1 MFHDSGGYWR
11 DLLCLSST
19 VRSLNGRHEIAEF
32 LRSQGTAAVLRDVSI
47 EGGDGSWV
55 PQHFQPFPSL
65 PTTREGVLSSFRFTL
80 SNPAA
85 VGRGLVRLIK
95 AEDGSWKVATLLTKL
110 VDFVGHEE
118 VPGYRPPTS
127 GGDAELQTFQGRMA
141 AKQNA
146 ILKQLDVLIGVDLVA
161 VGAGQSGVML
171 AARLWQNGL
180 NALVVDKFPRVGDSW
195 RTRYP
200 SLALHSGIG
209 DFMEYYATSQEICVW
224 GSSCLD
230 GHPTFDAATEKWSVN
245 VNRGGHIVTLN
256 PSHLVMATGA
266 TGRPSLPRVDG
277 LSKFT
282 GTWYHAHDHEGA
294 APHKGKRVI
303 IVGAGNTGAD
313 LAVDFARHG
322 AASIVM
328 VQRDSTAIMKRDT
341 AKALLFDQAF
351 PDSRSV
357 SESDFAGE
365 SMSLGFQ
372 NRISA
377 SGGTAF
383 MKQLD
388 ADMFARLEA
397 AGYKTN
403 QGEQFGKGEIGVFG
417 VLGERYRG
425 IYLDVG
431 CVQLIT
437 DGTVRIKQGVTV
449 TAAEEHGLIYSDGSK
464 EPADVLVFATGYEA
478 PNESMHHLLG
488 ADIARQLGPIW
499 GTNGEGELQGSYLP
513 HPHPNLWM
521 AMGGISQTRVYT
533 KYLVSKPDAVL
544 VLRLSVLQAL
554 QLVAWKHNLRKS
566 SRS

>member
-1 MFHDSGGYWR
+1 M
-11 DLLCLSST
+11 
-19 VRSLNGRHEIAEF
+19 
-32 LRSQGTAAVLRDVSI
+32 SI
-47 EGGDGSWV
+47 EGGDGSWA

-85 VGRGLVRLIK
+85 IGRGLVRLIK

-118 VPGYRPPTS
+118 VSGYRPPAS
-127 GGDAELQTFQGRMA
+127 DADVELQTFQGRMG

-146 ILKQLDVLIGVDLVA
+146 ILKQLDVLI

-180 NALVVDKFPRVGDSW
+180 NALVIDKLPRVGDSW

-200 SLALHSGIG
+200 SLALHTPRQMSSFLYQDYPSTFPTWLTADRLG
-209 DFMEYYATSQEICVW
+209 DFMEYYEKSQEICVW

-230 GHPTFDAATEKWSVN
+230 GHPAFDPTTERWTVA

-277 LSKFT
+277 LSKFM
-282 GTWYHAHDHEGA
+282 GTWYHSHDHEGA
-294 APHKGKRVI
+294 APHRGKRVI

-328 VQRDSTAIMKRDT
+328 VQRDSTAIMNRDT

-357 SESDFAGE
+357 AESDFAGE

-388 ADMFARLEA
+388 GDMFSGLEA

-403 QGEQFGKGEIGVFG
+403 QGERFGKGEIGVFG

-437 DGTVRIKQGVTV
+437 NGTVRIKQGVTV
-449 TAAEEHGLIYSDGSK
+449 TAAEEDALFFSDGSK
-464 EPADVLVFATGYEA
+464 EPADVVVFATGYET

-499 GTNGEGELQGSYLP
+499 GTNGEGELQGCYLP
-513 HPHPNLWM
+513 HPHPHLWM

-533 KYLVSKPDAVL
+533 KYL
-544 VLRLSVLQAL
+544 AL

-566 SRS
+566 S